1 MISKEEALNIVL
13 NTVKPIGIEKV
24 DLETALDMVLAED
37 IYAKDCIP
45 PFNKSAMD
53 GYAIK
58 SEDTKKKDLKL
69 NIVKTIKAGDFF
81 CGTVKSKEAYKI
93 MTGAPLPEGADC
105 IIQIEKVKVDGDKL
119 IVPENLSE
127 GLNVIKKG
135 EEIEIGELA
144 LKKDQHIRPMEI
156 GMLASLGYSSINVY
170 KKPVVS
176 LIITGDELVD
186 IDSELKGGKIRN
198 SNEHTLKALVAKAGA
213 KSLCY
218 GIIKDEKEAL
228 KKSIE
233 TALEEADIIIT
244 SGGASVGDYDFTAEV
259 LKELKCEELFSSVAI
274 KPGKPISFWKA
285 KDKYIFSLPGNPLSG
300 LITFEEFI
308 KPAIEKIMNKYE
320 KKELFPVILGDTFIK
335 GKIGRDKYILVRIE
349 NSNGK
354 NIAYKIGSQ
363 SSNALMT
370 STRANGVLIM
380 PKESS
385 KCNMGEILYGKYLF

>member
-58 SEDTKKKDLKL
+58 SEDTKTKDLKL

-119 IVPENLSE
+119 IVPENLPE

-213 KSLCY
+213 SSLSY

-228 KKSIE
+228 KNVIKK
-233 TALEEADIIIT
+233 ALEESDIIIT
-244 SGGASVGDYDFTAEV
+244 SGGASVGDYDFTSEV

-285 KDKYIFSLPGNPLSG
+285 KDKYIFSLPGNPLAG

-320 KKELFPVILGDTFIK
+320 KKELFPVILGDTFK

-354 NIAYKIGSQ
+354 NIAYKLGSQ

>member
-24 DLETALDMVLAED
+24 DLESALDMVLAED

-58 SEDTKKKDLKL
+58 SNDTKTKDLKL
-69 NIVKTIKAGDFF
+69 NVVRTIKAGDFF
-81 CGTVKSKEAYKI
+81 SGIVKSKEAYKI

-170 KKPVVS
+170 KKPVVA
-176 LIITGDELVD
+176 LIITGDELVE

-213 KSLCY
+213 SSLSY

-228 KKSIE
+228 KNVIKE
-233 TALEEADIIIT
+233 ALEESDIIIT
-244 SGGASVGDYDFTAEV
+244 SGGASVGDYDFTSEV
-259 LKELKCEELFSSVAI
+259 LKELNCEELFSSVAI

-285 KDKYIFSLPGNPLSG
+285 NDKYIFSLPGNPLSG

-320 KKELFPVILGDTFIK
+320 KKELFPVILGDNFK

-354 NIAYKIGSQ
+354 NIAYKLGSQ

-370 STRANGVLIM
+370 STRANGVMIM